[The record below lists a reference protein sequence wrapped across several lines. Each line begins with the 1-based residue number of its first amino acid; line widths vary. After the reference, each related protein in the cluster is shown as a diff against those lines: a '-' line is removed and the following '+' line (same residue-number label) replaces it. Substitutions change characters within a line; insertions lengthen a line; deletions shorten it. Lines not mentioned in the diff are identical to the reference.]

1 LFDQLTEEEIEMRLK
16 RRCGAYARST
26 GQPCQA
32 KALANGRCRMHGGLS
47 TGPTSEAGR
56 KRIGEAA
63 RYRLAAGDQAK
74 LLAGFRAWLE
84 RRVAKYIA

>member
-1 LFDQLTEEEIEMRLK
+1 MRLK

-32 KALANGRCRMHGGLS
+32 KALANGRCRNHGGLS
-47 TGPTSEAGR
+47 TGPTSESGR

-63 RYRLAAGDQAK
+63 RSRLAAGDQAK
-74 LLAGFRAWLE
+74 LLAGFRAWLD
-84 RRVAKYIA
+84 RRRAVSGVVAAS

>member
-1 LFDQLTEEEIEMRLK
+1 
-16 RRCGAYARST
+16 
-26 GQPCQA
+26 
-32 KALANGRCRMHGGLS
+32 MHGGLS

>member
-1 LFDQLTEEEIEMRLK
+1 MRWK
-16 RRCGAYARST
+16 IRCGAYARST

-32 KALANGRCRMHGGLS
+32 KALANGRCRLHGGLS
-47 TGPTSEAGR
+47 TGPRTVAGR

-63 RYRLAAGDQAK
+63 RTRLAAGDQAK

-84 RRVAKYIA
+84 RRSTR